1 MKLTVACL
9 PSPWPALARGLFLAL
24 IVPLAAGAADPA
36 AARPGEGAVEVDV
49 TGKAGQIQPPV
60 LISVTGYPADVL
72 SVLDF
77 HLTVC
82 GFKLAPA
89 DQAEY
94 QLKGRAEGNVEGTIT
109 TKNGQSSLFA
119 RAFTGGNRRSQVH
132 ALADEVVKT
141 VTGAPGLG
149 QSRIAFRRVLNK
161 RNLHNEA
168 ISEIFVS
175 DFDGFEPVQLT
186 EDGSINASPD
196 WIPGMRGLVYMSNRG
211 GNSDI
216 YSHDLATGA
225 RAPVARYSGSNL
237 SPAVSPDGR
246 RVAMVLSRGGN
257 VHLWVTN
264 LDGSGAVQLTRGQV
278 DASSPC
284 WSPDGR
290 TLCFASTGGGR
301 PSLYTIPAAGGT
313 ARKLTTGVINATEPD
328 WSPDGKSIAFTRMS
342 GRENFKVCVVPASGG
357 VAQEVADGED
367 PSWGPNS
374 RTLAINVRKNNDRRL
389 RLLDVPTRQYKDLP
403 LNSGSCS
410 QPSWGR

>member
-1 MKLTVACL
+1 MKLSALCS
-9 PSPWPALARGLFLAL
+9 PSALPALAGGLLLAL
-24 IVPLAAGAADPA
+24 APPLTTAAAESDTGSAGAFKI
-36 AARPGEGAVEVDV
+36 DV
-49 TGKAGQIQPPV
+49 VTKAGQIQPPV
-60 LISVTGYPADVL
+60 LINVSGFAPEVL

-82 GFKLAPA
+82 GFKFASAEQA
-89 DQAEY
+89 DY
-94 QLKGRAEGNVEGTIT
+94 QLKGKVDGNVSGTLLS
-109 TKNGQSSLFA
+109 KGGQATLFA
-119 RAFTGGNRRSQVH
+119 RAFSGGTRRSQVH
-132 ALADEVVKT
+132 ALADEVIKT
-141 VTGAPGLG
+141 VTGSTGLG
-149 QSRIAFRRVLNK
+149 QSRIAFRRVLGK

-186 EDGSINASPD
+186 EDAAINASPD

-216 YSHDLATGA
+216 YSHDLSTGA

-237 SPAVSPDGR
+237 SPSVSPKGHQ
-246 RVAMVLSRGGN
+246 VAMVLSRGGG

-264 LDGSGAVQLTRGQV
+264 LDGSGAVQLTRGQI

-284 WSPDGR
+284 WSPNGQ
-290 TLCFASTGGGR
+290 TICFASTGGGR
-301 PSLYTIPAAGGT
+301 PSLYTIPASGGT
-313 ARKLTTGVINATEPD
+313 ARKLTTGIINATEPD
-328 WSPDGKSIAFTRMS
+328 WSPDGKAIAFTRMV
-342 GRENFKVCVVPASGG
+342 GRDNFRVCIVDASGG

-374 RTLAINVRKNNDRRL
+374 RTLAISFRKNNERTL

>member
-1 MKLTVACL
+1 MKLSALC
-9 PSPWPALARGLFLAL
+9 SPTALPALAGGLLLAL
-24 IVPLAAGAADPA
+24 WPSFITAAAEPSTAAGPDI
-36 AARPGEGAVEVDV
+36 VVS
-49 TGKAGQIQPPV
+49 TKTGQIQPPI
-60 LISVTGYPADVL
+60 LINVSGYPADVL

-77 HLTVC
+77 HLYVC

-94 QLKGRAEGNVEGTIT
+94 QLKGKSEGNIEGTLL

-119 RAFTGGNRRSQVH
+119 RAFSGGSRRSQIH

-141 VTGAPGLG
+141 ITGSRGLG
-149 QSRIAFRRVLNK
+149 QSRIAFRRVMGK
-161 RNLHNEA
+161 RNQHNESV
-168 ISEIFVS
+168 SEIFVS

-186 EDGSINASPD
+186 EDGTINASPD

-216 YSHDLATGA
+216 YSHDLSTGA

-237 SPAVSPDGR
+237 SPAVSPDGHH
-246 RVAMVLSRGGN
+246 VAMVLSRGGN

-264 LDGSGAVQLTRGQV
+264 LDGSGAVQLTRGAV

-290 TLCFASTGGGR
+290 TICFASTGGGR
-301 PSLYTIPAAGGT
+301 PSLYTIPASGGT
-313 ARKLTTGVINATEPD
+313 AKRLTTGIINATEPD
-328 WSPDGKSIAFTRMS
+328 WSPDGKQIAFTQMS
-342 GRENFKVCVVPASGG
+342 GRENFKVCVVPAAGG
-357 VAQEVADGED
+357 AAEVVADGED

-374 RTLAINVRKNNDRRL
+374 RTLAINVRKNNERRL
-389 RLLDVPTRQYKDLP
+389 VLLDVPTRQRKDLP